1 MSADRPL
8 RLLFLTDD
16 REDYLADGVL
26 HGLRSLAGVAV
37 VDVPRKECLYV
48 GGRRCRE
55 APELG
60 VRGGGFTLYGLL
72 QEPAGGIDRS
82 QIWRRLEAGWFD
94 AVVVGNV
101 WRQWGQ
107 LLQWQALLAGIPLLL
122 LDGDDDERLYPSS
135 GTRYRQFGVMSGLR
149 RLLAAPTCHYFKR
162 ELTGRSRPWGRRLQL
177 HPLAF
182 AVPEEV
188 IVAAVPTK
196 TQRFPAH
203 VVDAELQALIGGSTG
218 YAFADEAAY
227 RADLGA
233 ARFGITG
240 RRAGWDCLRHY
251 EIAASG
257 TVLCVRDLDRK
268 PPRCAPHGLVDGDNC
283 LGYTSAT
290 GLLQRLEALDP
301 AEERRLQQAA
311 LDWVRGQTT
320 RRRAA
325 GLLAAAGLTTA
336 DLSTADLDQPLSWRR
351 ST

>member
-1 MSADRPL
+1 MTGDRPL

-26 HGLRSLAGVAV
+26 HGLRSLEGVDV

-48 GGRRCRE
+48 GGRRCRV

-101 WRQWGQ
+101 WRQWGL
-107 LLQWQALLAGIPLLL
+107 LLQWQALLAGTPLLL

-135 GTRYRQFGVMSGLR
+135 GTRYRQFGPLSGLR
-149 RLLAAPTCHYFKR
+149 QLLAAPTCHYFKR
-162 ELTGRSRPWGRRLQL
+162 ELTERSRPWGRRLQL

-188 IVAAVPTK
+188 IAAAVPPK
-196 TQRFPAH
+196 AQRFPAH

-218 YAFADEAAY
+218 YAFADETAY
-227 RADLGA
+227 RADLGG

-257 TVLCVRDLDRK
+257 TVLCFRDLNRK
-268 PPRCAPHGLVDGDNC
+268 PARCAPHGLEDGVNC
-283 LGYTSAT
+283 LVYGSAA

-320 RRRAA
+320 RRRGAEM
-325 GLLAAAGLTTA
+325 LAAAGLG
-336 DLSTADLDQPLSWRR
+336 
-351 ST
+351 

>member
-1 MSADRPL
+1 MTGDRPL

-26 HGLRSLAGVAV
+26 HGLRSLDGVDV

-48 GGRRCRE
+48 GGRRCRV

-82 QIWRRLEAGWFD
+82 QIWRRLEASWFD

-101 WRQWGQ
+101 WRQWGL
-107 LLQWQALLAGIPLLL
+107 LLQWQALLAGTPLLL

-135 GTRYRQFGVMSGLR
+135 GTRYRQFGPLSGLR
-149 RLLAAPTCHYFKR
+149 QLLAAPTCHYFKR
-162 ELTGRSRPWGRRLQL
+162 ELTERSRPWGRRLQL

-188 IVAAVPTK
+188 IAAAVPTK
-196 TQRFPAH
+196 AQRFPAH
-203 VVDAELQALIGGSTG
+203 VVDAELQTLIGGSTG

-227 RADLGA
+227 RADLGG

-251 EIAASG
+251 EIAAGG
-257 TVLCVRDLDRK
+257 TVLCFRDLNRK
-268 PPRCAPHGLVDGDNC
+268 PARCAPHGLEDGVNC
-283 LGYTSAT
+283 LAYASAA
-290 GLLQRLEALDP
+290 GLLQRLESLDP

-320 RRRAA
+320 RRRGAEM
-325 GLLAAAGLTTA
+325 LAAAGLG
-336 DLSTADLDQPLSWRR
+336 
-351 ST
+351 

>member
-1 MSADRPL
+1 MSRDRPL

-26 HGLRSLAGVAV
+26 HGLHGLDGVEV
-37 VDVPRKECLYV
+37 VDVPRKECLYA
-48 GGRRCRE
+48 GGRRCRV

-72 QEPAGGIDRS
+72 HEPAPGIDRS

-94 AVVVGNV
+94 AVLVGNV

-107 LLQWQALLAGIPLLL
+107 LLQWQALLAGRPLLL

-135 GTRYRQFGVMSGLR
+135 GTRYRQFGPLSGLR
-149 RLLAAPTCHYFKR
+149 PLLAAPGCHYFKR
-162 ELTGRSRPWGRRLQL
+162 ELTGRSRAWGRRLQL

-182 AVPEEV
+182 AVPEAT
-188 IVAAVPTK
+188 IVAAVPAK

-218 YAFADEAAY
+218 YAFADEDAY

-257 TVLCVRDLDRK
+257 TVVCFRDLDRK
-268 PPRCAPHGLVDGDNC
+268 PPRCAPHGLVDGVNA
-283 LGYTSAT
+283 LGYRDAA
-290 GLLQRLEALDP
+290 GLLRRLDALAP
-301 AEERRLQQAA
+301 AEERRLQQEA
-311 LDWVRGQTT
+311 LAWVRRQTT
-320 RRRAA
+320 RQRA
-325 GLLAAAGLTTA
+325 LEVLAAAGLG
-336 DLSTADLDQPLSWRR
+336 
-351 ST
+351 

>member
-1 MSADRPL
+1 MSGDRPL

-26 HGLRSLAGVAV
+26 HGLRSLDGVEV

-48 GGRRCRE
+48 GGRRCRV

-72 QEPAGGIDRS
+72 QEPAGGLDRS

-94 AVVVGNV
+94 AVLVGNV

-107 LLQWQALLAGIPLLL
+107 LLQWRELLAGQPLLL

-135 GTRYRQFGVMSGLR
+135 GTRYRQFGPLSGLR
-149 RLLAAPTCHYFKR
+149 RLLAAPGCHYFKR
-162 ELTGRSRPWGRRLQL
+162 ELTDRSRPWGRRLQL

-182 AVPEEV
+182 AVPEAA
-188 IVAAVPTK
+188 IVAAVPAK

-203 VVDAELQALIGGSTG
+203 VVDGELQALIGGSRG
-218 YAFADEAAY
+218 YAFTDEAAY

-233 ARFGITG
+233 ARFGITV

-257 TVLCVRDLDRK
+257 TVVCFRDLDRR
-268 PPRCAPHGLVDGDNC
+268 PPRCAPHGLVDGLNA
-283 LGYTSAT
+283 LGYRDGA
-290 GLLQRLEALDP
+290 GLLRRLDALAP
-301 AEERRLQQAA
+301 AEERRLQEAA
-311 LDWVRGQTT
+311 LAWVQRQTT

-325 GLLAAAGLTTA
+325 EVLAAAGLG
-336 DLSTADLDQPLSWRR
+336 
-351 ST
+351 